1 MPTFHPLSGTRITMA
16 ARTRTD
22 RLALKRPSPS
32 RSISPAPI
40 HLSTRV
46 SQSRVLFLFCTLGC
60 NCFTDAAAAL
70 CGKVPDAC
78 VRKCV
83 FLLRG
88 SLEGLGRGSVT
99 PATHVWALQLLWSLQ
114 SLLAKTAQSERF
126 RPFFNKKSEKVS
138 AIFQKEITASSEQ
151 RGPLLANSGEGE
163 STQLLS
169 PTSGPVSKS

>member
-32 RSISPAPI
+32 RSTSPAPI

-46 SQSRVLFLFCTLGC
+46 SQSRVLFLFCTLDC

-70 CGKVPDAC
+70 CGKLPDAC

-126 RPFFNKKSEKVS
+126 RPFFNKKKVKRFRPFFKKNYGVFG
-138 AIFQKEITASSEQ
+138 ATRATFGQFW
-151 RGPLLANSGEGE
+151 RGGANS
-163 STQLLS
+163 T
-169 PTSGPVSKS
+169 PVPHLRSCK